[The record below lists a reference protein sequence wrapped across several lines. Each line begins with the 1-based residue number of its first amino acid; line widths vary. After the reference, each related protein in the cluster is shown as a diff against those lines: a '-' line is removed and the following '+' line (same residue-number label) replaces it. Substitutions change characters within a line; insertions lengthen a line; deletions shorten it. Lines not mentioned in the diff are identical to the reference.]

1 MASGCSRYTVV
12 CAGCVL
18 AIPCRHVPN
27 NVPEPDGAAH
37 QTHFSRQDNQVG
49 AVSGGN
55 AVILQ
60 FNVLALWWVI
70 KFRPSLICP
79 SPSTGKHAAPYA
91 ALAAYSPFQRI
102 PRIEDIIVTKAD
114 VNAGPSISLTRV
126 MPRRFG
132 YVSKRPADEY

>member
-1 MASGCSRYTVV
+1 MRYAYQPTSSVLYVGRIRRSRRIRHNYARFVNTQPSRSPFVIDGFCCSRYTVV

-18 AIPCRHVPN
+18 AITLPPVPN

-37 QTHFSRQDNQVG
+37 QIHFQPADNQVG

-60 FNVLALWWVI
+60 IQRLALWWVI

-79 SPSTGKHAAPYA
+79 
-91 ALAAYSPFQRI
+91 
-102 PRIEDIIVTKAD
+102 
-114 VNAGPSISLTRV
+114 
-126 MPRRFG
+126 
-132 YVSKRPADEY
+132 

>member
-12 CAGCVL
+12 CAGWVL
-18 AIPCRHVPN
+18 QSPYRHVPN
-27 NVPEPDGAAH
+27 SAPEPDGAAR
-37 QTHFSRQDNQVG
+37 QPIFSRQDNQVG

-55 AVILQ
+55 AVTCK

-70 KFRPSLICP
+70 KFRPSLIAR
-79 SPSTGKHAAPYA
+79 SPSAGKHAAPYA
-91 ALAAYSPFQRI
+91 ALAAYSRSQRI

-114 VNAGPSISLTRV
+114 VNADSSISLTRV

-132 YVSKRPADEY
+132 